1 MLKIELADESATV
14 AWGQRLGQVVKKGG
28 VIYLQGD
35 LGAGKTTF
43 TRGVLRAFGHDGAVK
58 SPTYTL
64 VEPYHF
70 GAINVY
76 HFDLYRVVDPEELEL
91 IGVRDYFSAQALV
104 LVEWPS
110 RGEPLLPAPDLTVN
124 LTPSLTGQGRSLS
137 MQANS
142 ETGQGW
148 LLELTQ

>member
-1 MLKIELADESATV
+1 MLKIELADESTTV

-137 MQANS
+137 MQATS